1 MSTQQPDLARFTR
14 ERFVAEAVE
23 ATGLDDFG
31 EAGWQEGLDR
41 YLDALVA
48 TAELNDL
55 GVTVAGD
62 GVVTDLANRL
72 RLVRWREEHPEV
84 ARQQIVRPVVIVG
97 QPRTGTSILHDL
109 MAQDPANRAPLM
121 WEVERPVPAPR
132 TETFHTDPRIAEC
145 QAGFDLVESIIPG
158 FTAFHEL
165 GARLAQEDVRIF
177 NSDFK
182 SMIYPLQFEVP
193 AYDRWLLHEAD
204 LASTYRWHRHF
215 LQHLQ
220 SEHAGERWVLKSPVH
235 LWNLPT
241 LFAEYPD
248 AVVVQTHR
256 DPLKVIASIS
266 ALGASL
272 REMTSDR
279 VDLRAL
285 ALQYRED
292 IVDCLDRA
300 LAARRDGVLP
310 RGQVVDVH
318 FGQFR
323 KDPIAAVAGVYDAL
337 GVELTA
343 EAEGRMRAHLDA
355 HPGDPDN
362 ARRRYSFGDTGLDEA
377 ELRERVHEYQ
387 EFFGVESEPLT

>member
-1 MSTQQPDLARFTR
+1 MSTQQPDPARFTR

-48 TAELNDL
+48 TAQLNDL

-215 LQHLQ
+215 LQHLR
-220 SEHAGERWVLKSPVH
+220 SEHPGERWVLKSPVH

-272 REMTSDR
+272 REMTSDH
-279 VDLRAL
+279 VDLRTL

-292 IVDCLDRA
+292 IIDCLDRA

-343 EAEGRMRAHLDA
+343 EAEERMRAHLDA

-362 ARRRYSFGDTGLDEA
+362 ALRRYSFGDTGLDEA

>member
-31 EAGWQEGLDR
+31 EGGWQDGLDR

-48 TAELNDL
+48 TAQLNDL

-132 TETFHTDPRIAEC
+132 TETFDTDPRIAEC

-279 VDLRAL
+279 VDLRTL

-300 LAARRDGVLP
+300 LAARRAGVLP

-337 GVELTA
+337 GVELTT

-362 ARRRYSFGDTGLDEA
+362 ALRRYSFGDTGLDEA